1 VYLNPELILER
12 IPAFFKTM
20 AMTLQVVQGG
30 PDNKKTC
37 MAACMNK
44 KEASIQT
51 GTGSSGVQ
59 FFSMFTIIICC
70 FP

>member
-1 VYLNPELILER
+1 MYLNPELILER

-44 KEASIQT
+44 KEASI
-51 GTGSSGVQ
+51 
-59 FFSMFTIIICC
+59 
-70 FP
+70 